1 MSEEDSDHNMTM
13 CCASC
18 GVAEVD
24 VLKLKE
30 CTSCDLVRYCSDA
43 CQQEHSHQHE
53 AMCIERAA
61 ELRDELLFKQPES
74 SHLGDCPICFIPL
87 PLDLDE
93 SIMQACC
100 SKLICVGCVHAID
113 RREEEASLNSLCP
126 FCRKATPE
134 TDKEC
139 NKYRMKRIEAN
150 DSVAMRREGIEQ
162 YEKGDYQSAFQYYTT
177 AALLGEID
185 AHFRLGFMYHNGQ
198 QGVEKDG
205 GKFLHHMEEATIGGH
220 PYARY
225 NLGCDE
231 WNNGNNER
239 AVRHWIIAANQG
251 DNDSI
256 ETLMDLFKEGYVSKD
271 DLATALRAHQAAV
284 DATKSPQREAA
295 KIAGT

>member
-1 MSEEDSDHNMTM
+1 MSEEDSDQNMTM

-24 VLKLKE
+24 VLKLKN
-30 CTSCDLVRYCSDA
+30 CTDCDLVQYCSDA
-43 CQQEHSHQHE
+43 CQQEHSPQHE
-53 AMCIERAA
+53 AMCIERVA

-93 SIMQACC
+93 STMQACC

-185 AHFRLGFMYHNGQ
+185 AHFRL
-198 QGVEKDG
+198 
-205 GKFLHHMEEATIGGH
+205 
-220 PYARY
+220 
-225 NLGCDE
+225 
-231 WNNGNNER
+231 
-239 AVRHWIIAANQG
+239 
-251 DNDSI
+251 
-256 ETLMDLFKEGYVSKD
+256 
-271 DLATALRAHQAAV
+271 
-284 DATKSPQREAA
+284 
-295 KIAGT
+295 